1 MARKT
6 IFLLMVLVFV
16 AGCPPKQLNYGA
28 QLPPGTLA
36 LRKIPPEM
44 YPSFAISPAELV
56 RIRPAIQHS
65 LDYMHKPSSKSF
77 YPYGDISRERAIA
90 TLRALDRLAQLA
102 EQSPQTPE
110 WIDLQVRQNFEV
122 YQSVGAPSPDGT
134 GYTGKVLFTGYF
146 TPIYN
151 ASMTRGGQ
159 YQWPLYKRPAD
170 LISDPLTGD
179 VQGRRTADGKLVPYY
194 TRAQIE
200 SGSLANDELCWLTS
214 RWEAYVVTVQGSG
227 RLRLPDGS
235 IYEVGYAGHNGY
247 DYVSVGE
254 RMVADGVIPADQV
267 SLKTLGAYFEA
278 HPQDMDKYLS
288 TNPRTVFFEQ
298 RPGGPY
304 GSLNEPVTALASIA
318 TAKAQPD
325 IYPRAMPAFLN
336 VALTMP
342 NGTPAPANGFYL
354 DQDTGGAIRAAGRCD
369 IYMGIGPSAEELA
382 GRELNE
388 GQLYY
393 IAIKPEQVEAW
404 LQAGD
409 R

>member
-1 MARKT
+1 MVRKT
-6 IFLLMVLVFV
+6 IFLFMLLVFV
-16 AGCPPKQLNYGA
+16 TGCPPRPLNYGA
-28 QLPPGTLA
+28 ELPPGTLA

-44 YPSFAISPAELV
+44 YPSFAINPSELG
-56 RIRPAIQHS
+56 RIRPAISHS
-65 LDYMHKPSSKSF
+65 LDYLHKPSSKYF
-77 YPYGDISRERAIA
+77 YPYGDISHDRAVA
-90 TLRALDRLAQLA
+90 TLRALDQLA
-102 EQSPQTPE
+102 VLAAQSPQSPE
-110 WIDLQVRQNFEV
+110 WVDLQIRQNFEV
-122 YQSVGAPSPDGT
+122 YESVGAPAPDGS

-151 ASMTRGGQ
+151 AAMTRGGP

-179 VQGRRTADGKLVPYY
+179 VKGRRTPDGTIVPYY

-200 SGSLANDELCWLTS
+200 AGALAGQELCWLTS

-247 DYVSVGE
+247 DYVSVGQ
-254 RMVADGVIPADQV
+254 RMVTDGLIPADQV
-267 SLKTLGAYFEA
+267 SLKTLGAYFDA

-288 TNPRTVFFEQ
+288 TNPRTVFFEE
-298 RPGGPY
+298 RPGGPW
-304 GSLNEPVTALASIA
+304 GSLNEPVTALATIA
-318 TAKAQPD
+318 TDKEQHD

-342 NGTPAPANGFYL
+342 DGTPAPANGFYL

-369 IYMGIGPSAEELA
+369 IYMGIGQSAEDLA

-393 IAIKPEQVEAW
+393 IAVKPEQVDQW
-404 LQAGD
+404 LQPGD